1 MMPPEIL
8 GEKTMNA
15 TSPQEPDAQVPDELR
30 SSVEHVLELIRP
42 AVQADGGDFDL
53 IDVRPDGVVEIRFK
67 AACVDCPSRASTLH
81 GGIERNLKNLVPGVT
96 AVVAID

>member
-1 MMPPEIL
+1 
-8 GEKTMNA
+8 MNA
-15 TSPQEPDAQVPDELR
+15 TSHEESNAQSGGDLR
-30 SSVEHVLELIRP
+30 ASVEHVLELIRP

-53 IDVRPDGVVEIRFK
+53 IDVRSEGVVEIRFK

-96 AVVAID
+96 SVVAID

>member
-1 MMPPEIL
+1 
-8 GEKTMNA
+8 MNS
-15 TSPQEPDAQVPDELR
+15 TSHEESSAQSGGELR
-30 SSVEHVLELIRP
+30 ASVEHVLELIRP

-81 GGIERNLKNLVPGVT
+81 GGIERNLKNLVPGVNS
-96 AVVAID
+96 VIAID

>member
-1 MMPPEIL
+1 
-8 GEKTMNA
+8 MNA
-15 TSPQEPDAQVPDELR
+15 TSHEESSAQSGGHLR
-30 SSVEHVLELIRP
+30 ASVEHVLELIRP

-53 IDVRPDGVVEIRFK
+53 IDVRPEGVVEIRFK

-96 AVVAID
+96 SVIAID